1 MRITFAPLPPSEPRK
16 RRSASQ
22 LKLGV
27 AARSSMMRQRQLVP
41 VNVNN
46 TDQEGPRVQEQTQR
60 KGQKGHRPAGSE
72 RWQDQA
78 FSKAKGRGDRPRE
91 PDDPF
96 LAMGRLMKS
105 AWRRVSS
112 PQTSPRGRPALGD
125 DGDRLEQCDAPEDG
139 PSEEEPEAAREQRYS
154 HINSQTDYVVEE
166 EDSDAFDDG
175 NTTSTIKLKI
185 PKTQL

>member
-1 MRITFAPLPPSEPRK
+1 
-16 RRSASQ
+16 
-22 LKLGV
+22 
-27 AARSSMMRQRQLVP
+27 MMRQRQFVSVDL
-41 VNVNN
+41 NN

-72 RWQDQA
+72 RWQDHA
-78 FSKAKGRGDRPRE
+78 FSKAKGRGERPRE

-112 PQTSPRGRPALGD
+112 PQASPRGRPALGD
-125 DGDRLEQCDAPEDG
+125 DGDRLEQYDAPENG
-139 PSEEEPEAAREQRYS
+139 SSEEEPEAAREQQYS
-154 HINSQTDYVVEE
+154 HINSQTDCVAEE
-166 EDSDAFDDG
+166 ENSGAFDDG
-175 NTTSTIKLKI
+175 HTTSTVKLEI